1 MLHLFLPLYFRWVLA
16 SRTLQEPNRPVVRSV
31 DVVEA
36 PDPHS
41 GLGSTGLG
49 SVIPNPR
56 SPRGR
61 SGSKGIGSG
70 SEPETDGM
78 KNDINDEV
86 EVAPN
91 SQPKPLNIGAQDTVT
106 EDLPCEAWYRV
117 VYKVCCHCLE
127 FSHIKQLN

>member
-1 MLHLFLPLYFRWVLA
+1 MLA
-16 SRTLQEPNRPVVRSV
+16 SRTLQELDTPAVRSV

-41 GLGSTGLG
+41 GLGSAGLG

-61 SGSKGIGSG
+61 SGSNSKGAATGAEAEAEAG
-70 SEPETDGM
+70 
-78 KNDINDEV
+78 KNDHDINDEA

-91 SQPKPLNIGAQDTVT
+91 SQPKPLSIGAQDSIT

-117 VYKVCCHCLE
+117 VYKVCW
-127 FSHIKQLN
+127 S